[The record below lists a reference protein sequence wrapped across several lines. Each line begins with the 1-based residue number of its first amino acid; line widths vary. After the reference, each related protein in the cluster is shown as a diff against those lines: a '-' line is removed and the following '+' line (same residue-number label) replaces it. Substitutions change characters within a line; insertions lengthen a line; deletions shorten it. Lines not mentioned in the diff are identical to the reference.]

1 MGSNSFFTSE
11 TDGQNPAGRR
21 PIFPSV
27 STIFS
32 YCPNVSLIVPPIYN
46 SYKYP
51 PSLAY
56 NCNMGENRKHAQD
69 ITNCFCRG
77 TPSFVSGVIRHFIY
91 PQNQSTP
98 VKINKVPASKK
109 MTFIPSN
116 SLILGPFCV
125 ILNSVPLKKTGSLLW
140 RAPILSLIN
149 TFRAMPVHVSQDYD
163 NGSL

>member
-1 MGSNSFFTSE
+1 MV
-11 TDGQNPAGRR
+11 DQKK
-21 PIFPSV
+21 
-27 STIFS
+27 
-32 YCPNVSLIVPPIYN
+32 PIYVGVDEICEDWGC
-46 SYKYP
+46 SRSK
-51 PSLAY
+51 A
-56 NCNMGENRKHAQD
+56 
-69 ITNCFCRG
+69 
-77 TPSFVSGVIRHFIY
+77 VIRHFIY

>member
-1 MGSNSFFTSE
+1 MIFGQGGNSPHITQLNDIGAVPCPTLSYYLLVLHTIPVINDF
-11 TDGQNPAGRR
+11 
-21 PIFPSV
+21 
-27 STIFS
+27 IFS
-32 YCPNVSLIVPPIYN
+32 
-46 SYKYP
+46 
-51 PSLAY
+51 
-56 NCNMGENRKHAQD
+56 
-69 ITNCFCRG
+69 
-77 TPSFVSGVIRHFIY
+77 SFNIVIRHFIY